1 MDMFD
6 SRIDTEWQVGRDGSP
21 LPGYMQA
28 TKKFKQFERSKFF
41 TENHPNNPNL
51 RSTLSNCQSFVTNC
65 DL

>member
-41 TENHPNNPNL
+41 SENHPNNPNL
-51 RSTLSNCQSFVTNC
+51 LSTL
-65 DL
+65 